1 MAWASNLCSVGF
13 AVPTTKT
20 AVFFMADSL
29 LILHLDS
36 TIAANTAA
44 CEMLYGGLWVVVG
57 FVTFLT
63 LGVTLWRVI
72 FSK

>member
-1 MAWASNLCSVGF
+1 MSV
-13 AVPTTKT
+13 VRLPTTKSRI
-20 AVFFMADSL
+20 FFMNDSL
-29 LILHLDS
+29 LIHLDS

-57 FVTFLT
+57 FATFLT

>member
-1 MAWASNLCSVGF
+1 MVLASNLHFGLRF
-13 AVPTTKT
+13 PIIKNRN
-20 AVFFMADSL
+20 FFMADSL
-29 LILHLDS
+29 LIVHLDS

-57 FVTFLT
+57 FATFLT
-63 LGVTLWRVI
+63 LGVTLWRAI